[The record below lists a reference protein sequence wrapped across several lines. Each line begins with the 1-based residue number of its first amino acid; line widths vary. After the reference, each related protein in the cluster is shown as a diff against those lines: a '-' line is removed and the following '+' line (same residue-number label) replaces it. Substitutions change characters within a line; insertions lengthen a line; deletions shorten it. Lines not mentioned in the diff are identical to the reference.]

1 MKTKRRGNNSAA
13 ATRQDSWTPPAET
26 GSLLTLDIS
35 AAMDGAAR
43 SRDMKAPGSMPNT
56 HAL

>member
-1 MKTKRRGNNSAA
+1 MKTKRRGNSSAA
-13 ATRQDSWTPPAET
+13 ATRQDSCTPPAET

-35 AAMDGAAR
+35 AMDGAAR
-43 SRDMKAPGSMPNT
+43 FRDMKARGSMPNT

>member
-13 ATRQDSWTPPAET
+13 ATRQDSCTPPAET

-35 AAMDGAAR
+35 AMDGAAR
-43 SRDMKAPGSMPNT
+43 FRDMKARGSMPNT

>member
-13 ATRQDSWTPPAET
+13 GTRQDSWTPPAET
-26 GSLLTLDIS
+26 GSLLELNIS
-35 AAMDGAAR
+35 AMDGAAR
-43 SRDMKAPGSMPNT
+43 FRGMKARGSMPNT

>member
-13 ATRQDSWTPPAET
+13 ATRQDSWMPPAET

-35 AAMDGAAR
+35 AMDGAAR
-43 SRDMKAPGSMPNT
+43 FRDMKAPGSMPNT

>member
-1 MKTKRRGNNSAA
+1 MKTKRRGNNSVA
-13 ATRQDSWTPPAET
+13 ATRQDFWTPAAET

-35 AAMDGAAR
+35 AMDGAAR
-43 SRDMKAPGSMPNT
+43 FRDVKARGSMPNT

>member
-1 MKTKRRGNNSAA
+1 MKTKRHGNNSAA
-13 ATRQDSWTPPAET
+13 ATRQDSWMPPAET

-35 AAMDGAAR
+35 AMDGAAR
-43 SRDMKAPGSMPNT
+43 FRDMKGRGSIRNT

>member
-1 MKTKRRGNNSAA
+1 MKTKRHGNNSAA
-13 ATRQDSWTPPAET
+13 ATRQDSWMPPAET

-35 AAMDGAAR
+35 AMDGAAR
-43 SRDMKAPGSMPNT
+43 FRDMKARGSMPNT

>member
-1 MKTKRRGNNSAA
+1 MKTKRRRNNSAA
-13 ATRQDSWTPPAET
+13 ATRQDSWTLAAET

-35 AAMDGAAR
+35 AMDGAAR
-43 SRDMKAPGSMPNT
+43 FRDVKARGSMPNT

>member
-1 MKTKRRGNNSAA
+1 MKTKRRGNNSATG
-13 ATRQDSWTPPAET
+13 TRQDSWTPPAET

-35 AAMDGAAR
+35 AMDGAAR
-43 SRDMKAPGSMPNT
+43 FRDMKERGSMPNT

>member
-1 MKTKRRGNNSAA
+1 MKIKRRGNNSAA
-13 ATRQDSWTPPAET
+13 ATRQDSWTLAAET

-35 AAMDGAAR
+35 AMDGAAR
-43 SRDMKAPGSMPNT
+43 FRDMKARGSVPNT

>member
-1 MKTKRRGNNSAA
+1 MKTKRLGNNSAA

-35 AAMDGAAR
+35 AMDGAAR
-43 SRDMKAPGSMPNT
+43 FGDMKATGSMPNT

>member
-1 MKTKRRGNNSAA
+1 MKTKRRGNNSTA

-35 AAMDGAAR
+35 AMDGAAR
-43 SRDMKAPGSMPNT
+43 FRDMKARGSMPNT

>member
-1 MKTKRRGNNSAA
+1 MKTKRRGNNSVA
-13 ATRQDSWTPPAET
+13 ATRQDFWTPAAET

-35 AAMDGAAR
+35 AMDGAAR
-43 SRDMKAPGSMPNT
+43 FRDMKARGSVPNT

>member
-13 ATRQDSWTPPAET
+13 ATRQDSWTPAET
-26 GSLLTLDIS
+26 GSLLTPDIS
-35 AAMDGAAR
+35 ATDGAAR
-43 SRDMKAPGSMPNT
+43 FRDMKASGSMPNT

>member
-1 MKTKRRGNNSAA
+1 MKTKRRGNNFAA
-13 ATRQDSWTPPAET
+13 ATRQDSWTPPAQT

-35 AAMDGAAR
+35 AMDGAAR
-43 SRDMKAPGSMPNT
+43 FRDMKARGSMPDT